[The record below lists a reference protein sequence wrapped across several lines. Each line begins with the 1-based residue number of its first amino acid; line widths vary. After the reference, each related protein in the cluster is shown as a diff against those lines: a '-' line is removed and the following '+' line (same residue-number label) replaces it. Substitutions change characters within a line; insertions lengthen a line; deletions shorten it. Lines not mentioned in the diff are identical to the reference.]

1 MMPIN
6 RDRLLLEAGP
16 LEPGAF
22 FIQKC
27 IFIEEG
33 KNANKGGRCENLSYG
48 GIGVAVGTPYEK
60 DSWETGLK
68 SDYDEDF
75 VVLTTTLEKWGHVI
89 SHVPNFFIDYLQ
101 MKQTGVDGS
110 PGTPDLQKNPTPMAM
125 WLARSIYQC
134 FKIMREWSFMVEAPF
149 NSDHP
154 MAIYS
159 KMAYDMLEVPQIV
172 LDEIDAMPDMH
183 LAKFLKGRDDYKII
197 PNHPTISQEFKQW
210 IIDTCEKY
218 PELTFEQQIDKAL
231 DQE

>member
-1 MMPIN
+1 MVI
-6 RDRLLLEAGP
+6 DEHRLLLEAGP
-16 LEPGAF
+16 LELGVF

-33 KNANKGGRCENLSYG
+33 KNANRGGRCENLSYG

-75 VVLTTTLEKWGHVI
+75 SVQTTSIDKWGHVI

-101 MKQTGVDGS
+101 MKQTDADGS
-110 PGTPDLQKNPTPMAM
+110 TLIPDLQKNPTPMSM

-134 FKIMREWSFMVEAPF
+134 FKIMREWSFMVEEPF

-159 KMAYDMLEVPQIV
+159 KMAFDTLEVPQVI

-183 LAKFLKGRDDYKII
+183 LAKFLKGNDDYKII
-197 PNHPTISQEFKQW
+197 PEHPAMSQQFKQW
-210 IIDTCEKY
+210 IVHTCQKY
-218 PELTFEQQIDKAL
+218 PELTFEQQIDKVL
-231 DQE
+231 E

>member
-1 MMPIN
+1 MTIGL
-6 RDRLLLEAGP
+6 DRLLLEAGP

-27 IFIEEG
+27 VFIEEG

-75 VVLTTTLEKWGHVI
+75 VVLTTTIEKWEHVI
-89 SHVPNFFIDYLQ
+89 SVVPHFFIDYLQ
-101 MKQTGVDGS
+101 MKQVGADGS
-110 PGTPDLQKNPTPMAM
+110 PGTPDLQKNPTPMAT
-125 WLARSIYQC
+125 WLGRSIFQA
-134 FKIMREWSFMVEAPF
+134 FKIMREWSFMVEEPF

-159 KMAYDMLEVPQIV
+159 KMAFDILTIPQDV

-183 LAKFLKGRDDYKII
+183 LAKFLKGQDDYKLI
-197 PNHPTISQEFKQW
+197 PPHPPISAAFKQW
-210 IIDTCEKY
+210 VVDMTEQY
-218 PELTFEQQIDKAL
+218 PSLTFEERLNAAL
-231 DQE
+231 QD